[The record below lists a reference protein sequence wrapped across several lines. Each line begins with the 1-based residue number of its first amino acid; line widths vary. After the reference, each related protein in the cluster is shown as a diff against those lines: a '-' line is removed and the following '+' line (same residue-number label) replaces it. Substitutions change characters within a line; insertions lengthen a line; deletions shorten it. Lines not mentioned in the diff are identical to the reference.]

1 MAQIAFQG
9 NAGRDPEV
17 KFFDDGTAVTKTS
30 IAESHS
36 RFNKQSQAWEEIGTT
51 WHNVTVRG
59 KRGESFAATVQ
70 KGTRVTIIG
79 KQQSRTYEK
88 DGEQKTFTEV
98 LVDDF
103 GIVPSSQAPAPTQQ
117 PSPQGEGF
125 GGQSGYSQPQG
136 GFDPNQVPF

>member
-17 KFFDDGTAVTKTS
+17 KFFDDGSAVTKCS

-36 RFNKQSQAWEEIGTT
+36 RFNKQSQAWEETGTT

-59 KRGESFAATVQ
+59 KRGEAFATHVA

-103 GIVPSSQAPAPTQQ
+103 GIVPSAQAPAPQ
-117 PSPQGEGF
+117 PSPQGEQWN
-125 GGQSGYSQPQG
+125 GGGNQG
-136 GFDPNQVPF
+136 GYDDPPW

>member
-30 IAESHS
+30 IAENHS
-36 RFNKQSQAWEEIGTT
+36 RFNKQTQAWEEIGTT

-59 KRGESFAATVQ
+59 KRGEAFAATVQ

-117 PSPQGEGF
+117 PP
-125 GGQSGYSQPQG
+125 SQNTGWTDQQG
-136 GFDPNQVPF
+136 GYDDTLPPF

>member
-30 IAESHS
+30 IAENHS
-36 RFNKQSQAWEEIGTT
+36 RLNRQTKEWEEIGTT

-79 KQQSRTYEK
+79 KQQSRTYQK

-103 GIVPSSQAPAPTQQ
+103 GIVPSSQAPAPAQQ
-117 PSPQGEGF
+117 QAPVQDSWSG
-125 GGQSGYSQPQG
+125 GYSPTNGPGQD
-136 GFDPNQVPF
+136 DPPFAY

>member
-17 KFFDDGTAVTKTS
+17 KFFDDGTAVTKCS

-36 RFNKQSQAWEEIGTT
+36 RFNRQTQAWEELGTT
-51 WHNVTVRG
+51 WHTVVVRG
-59 KRGESFAATVQ
+59 KRGESFAAHVQ
-70 KGTRVTIIG
+70 KGTRVAIIG

-88 DGEQKTFTEV
+88 DGEKKSFTEV

-103 GIVPSSQAPAPTQQ
+103 GLVPSASQP
-117 PSPQGEGF
+117 PQ
-125 GGQSGYSQPQG
+125 QSGAGWTDHQG
-136 GFDPNQVPF
+136 GGNSYDDPIPF

>member
-17 KFFDDGTAVTKTS
+17 KFFDDGTAVTKCS

-36 RFNKQSQAWEEIGTT
+36 RFNKQSQSWEELGTT

-59 KRGESFAATVQ
+59 KRGEAFATHVQ

-79 KQQSRTYEK
+79 KQQSRSYEK
-88 DGEQKTFTEV
+88 DGEQRTFTEV

-103 GIVPSSQAPAPTQQ
+103 GLVPSAQAPAQSQQ
-117 PSPQGEGF
+117 TGWTDQ
-125 GGQSGYSQPQG
+125 QG
-136 GFDPNQVPF
+136 GDTWGRGGDDYDSPPF